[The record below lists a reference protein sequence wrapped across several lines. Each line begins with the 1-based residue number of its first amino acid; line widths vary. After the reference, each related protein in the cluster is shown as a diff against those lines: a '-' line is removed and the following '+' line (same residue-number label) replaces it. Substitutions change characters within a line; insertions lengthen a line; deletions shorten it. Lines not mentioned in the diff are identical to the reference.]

1 MTDRLDLPRH
11 YRDQIEALL
20 REHVPGVEVWAYGS
34 RVSGRSHDASD
45 LDLMLRGPDLK
56 RIPSGQLADLTE
68 ALEQS
73 NVPIIVQIHDWAR
86 LPESFHRE
94 IEQEY
99 VVLVENEEQSV
110 RGGWKT
116 VALSDL
122 IDLRLSSVDKKKKD
136 NEQVVQLCN
145 YMDVY
150 SNSFIYADMDF
161 MIATATEREISNCS
175 LTMGDVVITK
185 DSERYDDI
193 GVPALVREDISD
205 LVCGYHLA
213 ILRPNFQKLDGMYLF
228 YALNAV
234 EVQQQFHAYANG
246 VTRFGLRKADI
257 GLVEIPLPPLPEQRA
272 IAHILGT
279 LDDKIEL
286 NRRMNETLEEMAR
299 ALFKSWFVDFDPVR
313 AKMEGRDPGLPKHL
327 ADLFPHR
334 LVDSELGP
342 IPEGWEV
349 KALEQFIKLNPRE
362 SIKKGT
368 VALYL
373 NMAAL
378 PTSGPN
384 PDDTILREYTSGT
397 RFRNGDTLFAR
408 ITPCLEN
415 GKTAFLQAL
424 PKDTV
429 GWGSTEF
436 IVMRAIPPVTSVYPY
451 LLARD
456 PAFRAHAI
464 QSMTGT
470 SGRQRARTEAL
481 APYQVAY
488 PTAEVWTAFALIIE
502 PLFSKIHV
510 NSEESRTLAGQRDAL
525 LPRLVLGKLRLN
537 TLDIL

>member
-1 MTDRLDLPRH
+1 MADERTKRHWSSRNQMIFSFQGNDNQQENNWLYHPQFPKHWKRKSLYSMAQWVNGLAFRKIQFSLTGKPVIKIAEIKGGISGQTKFTKQSFDESVYIRPGDLLFSWSGQPETSIDAFWWRGPEGWLNQH
-11 YRDQIEALL
+11 IFRVTPDDGIDTTFFYYLLRYLKPNFVGIARNKQTTGLGHVTRRDLENIEA
-20 REHVPGVEVWAYGS
+20 A
-34 RVSGRSHDASD
+34 
-45 LDLMLRGPDLK
+45 
-56 RIPSGQLADLTE
+56 
-68 ALEQS
+68 
-73 NVPIIVQIHDWAR
+73 
-86 LPESFHRE
+86 
-94 IEQEY
+94 
-99 VVLVENEEQSV
+99 
-110 RGGWKT
+110 
-116 VALSDL
+116 
-122 IDLRLSSVDKKKKD
+122 
-136 NEQVVQLCN
+136 
-145 YMDVY
+145 
-150 SNSFIYADMDF
+150 
-161 MIATATEREISNCS
+161 
-175 LTMGDVVITK
+175 
-185 DSERYDDI
+185 
-193 GVPALVREDISD
+193 
-205 LVCGYHLA
+205 
-213 ILRPNFQKLDGMYLF
+213 
-228 YALNAV
+228 
-234 EVQQQFHAYANG
+234 
-246 VTRFGLRKADI
+246 
-257 GLVEIPLPPLPEQRA
+257 LPPLSEQRA

-327 ADLFPHR
+327 ADLFPNR
-334 LVDSELGP
+334 LVDSELGL

-349 KALEQFIKLNPRE
+349 KALEQFIELNPRE

-368 VALYL
+368 MAPYL

-384 PDDTILREYTSGT
+384 PDDPILREYTSGT

-481 APYQVAY
+481 APYQVTF
-488 PTAEVWTAFALIIE
+488 PTTEIWAAFALIIE
-502 PLFSKIHV
+502 PLFSKIHE
-510 NSEESRTLAGQRDAL
+510 NSEESRTLVAQRDTL
-525 LPRLVLGKLRLN
+525 LPKLVSGDLRVN
-537 TLDIL
+537 VRTI